1 MAEESHLPIF
11 TGIPMELSMLE
22 NQEENLVKLPYNAQL
37 VTIEQARESLPE
49 AEQLLIQL
57 QVMNDE
63 AHHLTEEIEILL
75 ENLDSED
82 EHVVEVAD
90 RLASIIKSWQKTITS
105 LELTGARI
113 ASLEPGRLEWYG
125 VVDGDIALYSWMFG
139 EEDIEWYHY
148 TDSTYLTRKPLIE
161 A

>member
-1 MAEESHLPIF
+1 MAEESPLPIF
-11 TGIPMELSMLE
+11 TGMPMELCMLE
-22 NQEENLVKLPYNAQL
+22 NGDEKLSKLPYNAQL
-37 VTIEQARESLPE
+37 VTIEEARESLPE
-49 AEQLLIQL
+49 AEKLLIQL

-75 ENLDSED
+75 ENLDPED

-90 RLASIIKSWQKTITS
+90 RLACIIKRWQATVRS

>member
-1 MAEESHLPIF
+1 
-11 TGIPMELSMLE
+11 MELSMLE

>member
-1 MAEESHLPIF
+1 VAEESPLPIF

-22 NQEENLVKLPYNAQL
+22 NGEEKIRKLPYNAQI

-49 AEQLLIQL
+49 AEQLLIEL

-63 AHHLTEEIEILL
+63 AHYLTEEIEILL
-75 ENLDSED
+75 EDLEPED

-90 RLASIIKSWQKTITS
+90 RLASIIRGWQATVTS

-113 ASLEPGRLEWYG
+113 ASLDPGRLEWYG
-125 VVDGDIALYSWMFG
+125 VVDGDIALYSWMIG

-148 TDSTYLTRKPLIE
+148 ADSTYLTRKPLIE

>member
-1 MAEESHLPIF
+1 
-11 TGIPMELSMLE
+11 MLE

-57 QVMNDE
+57 QFMNEE
-63 AHHLTEEIEILL
+63 AHHLTDEIEILL
-75 ENLDSED
+75 ENLDPED

>member
-1 MAEESHLPIF
+1 VAEESPLPIF

-75 ENLDSED
+75 ENLDPED

-148 TDSTYLTRKPLIE
+148 ADSTYLTRKPLIE